1 MPGPIVNLRSSA
13 QNFRHL
19 VVGYDRALTIHSAFF
34 HISCFLIALRR
45 VLKPLLDILSDRPAL
60 GLRPLVALSFKSDWS
75 IRGRVDKI
83 KA

>member
-19 VVGYDRALTIHSAFF
+19 VVRYDRSLTIHSAFF
-34 HISCFLIALRR
+34 YISCFLTALRR
-45 VLKPLLDILSDRPAL
+45 VLRLFLDILGDGLAL